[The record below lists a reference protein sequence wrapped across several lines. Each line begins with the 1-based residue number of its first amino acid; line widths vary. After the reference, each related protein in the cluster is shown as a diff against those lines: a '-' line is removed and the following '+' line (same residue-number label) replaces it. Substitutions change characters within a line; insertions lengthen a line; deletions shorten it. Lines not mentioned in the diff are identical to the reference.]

1 WTTYHHFQEAVM
13 ELSKCSTIRISYL
26 DLADWKFDF
35 TVNGQNQVY
44 SWPEMEE
51 TLSQRYLMPDAALT
65 INDFNS
71 LNIDSEFKNEITL
84 NSIMTK

>member
-1 WTTYHHFQEAVM
+1 
-13 ELSKCSTIRISYL
+13 
-26 DLADWKFDF
+26 LADWKFDF